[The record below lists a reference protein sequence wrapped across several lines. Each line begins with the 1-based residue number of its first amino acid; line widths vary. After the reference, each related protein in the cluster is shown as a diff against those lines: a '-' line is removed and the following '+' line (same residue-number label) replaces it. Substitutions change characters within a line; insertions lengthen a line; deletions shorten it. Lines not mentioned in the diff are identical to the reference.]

1 MSNTW
6 SSRRSHF
13 QDLASR
19 LTGQLVLPEDT
30 TYDSVRQL
38 WNGQVHTR
46 PAAIAR
52 CANTQDVMHTV
63 RWARSR
69 GLELSVRGGGHD
81 YAGRSLCAGGVVI
94 DCSPMRQIT
103 IDLAARTARVASGA
117 TAGDLIDAARPYGLA
132 TPTGTISTVGLAG
145 LTLGGG
151 YGHLQGKYGLVA
163 DNLLAAEVVTADG
176 NLVTASAAE
185 HADLFWGLRG
195 GGGNFGVVVSF
206 VYRLH
211 SLPQVVA
218 GQLLYPLG
226 QARAVL
232 RAYSEFILT
241 TPDDVT
247 IQFGFIQLPD
257 GLPAL
262 YLWPVYCGP
271 PVEGE
276 RVLAPLRTFGKPLDD
291 QIKPIAYATLITS
304 VNAYVPMGR
313 NYFIQTQSLD
323 GLRAE
328 TMEALL
334 EAVQLFSSPFSGIS
348 VHHFHGTASRVPA
361 SATAFALRRD
371 HLMVEILAGWEPS
384 SLESDQVHMRWA
396 RDTSR
401 ALAPYALPEGY
412 INLLGVGDQERIP
425 LAFGSN
431 YERMRDLKRLYDP
444 DDVFHSTIGHTP
456 P

>member
-19 LTGQLVLPEDT
+19 LTGQLVLPTDT
-30 TYDSVRQL
+30 SYELVRQV
-38 WNGQVHTR
+38 WNRQVHTR
-46 PAAIAR
+46 PVAIVR
-52 CANTQDVMHTV
+52 CANTEDVMHTV

-69 GLELSVRGGGHD
+69 GLALSVRGGGHD
-81 YAGRSLCAGGVVI
+81 CAGRSLCDGGVVI

-103 IDLAARTARVASGA
+103 IDLEARTARVASGA
-117 TAGDLIDAARPYGLA
+117 TAGDLINAAQPYELA

-176 NLVTASAAE
+176 DLVTASATE
-185 HADLFWGLRG
+185 HVDLFWGLRG

-206 VYRLH
+206 TYRLH
-211 SLPQVVA
+211 SVPQVVA
-218 GQLLYPLG
+218 GQVLYPLE

-232 RAYSEFILT
+232 CAYAEFIQA

-257 GLPAL
+257 GLPVL

-271 PVEGE
+271 SAEGE
-276 RVLAPLRTFGKPLDD
+276 RVLAPVRTFGKPLDD
-291 QIKPIAYATLITS
+291 QIKPIAYATLIATA
-304 VNAYVPMGR
+304 NAYVPVGR

-323 GLRAE
+323 RLRAE
-328 TMEALL
+328 TIEALI
-334 EAVQLFSSPFSGIS
+334 ETVQVFSSPFSGIS
-348 VHHFHGTASRVPA
+348 VHHFHGAASRVPT
-361 SATAFALRRD
+361 SATAFALRQD
-371 HLMVEILAGWEPS
+371 HLMVEILAGWDPS
-384 SLESDQVHMRWA
+384 SPEADQPHMRWA

-401 ALAPYALPEGY
+401 ALAPNALPGGY
-412 INLLGVGDQERIP
+412 INLLDVEEQERVP
-425 LAFGSN
+425 LAFGTN
-431 YERMRDLKRLYDP
+431 YERLRELKRTYDP
-444 DDVFHSTIGHTP
+444 DDVFHSTIGHILP
-456 P
+456 